1 MVICWSSHWFP
12 ASIRFDEDVLKTYFV
27 FVFRRC
33 LQDVLIKMNIFALV
47 IRLQGVFKVSW
58 SRPTYSPWPYVF
70 KTPSKRLQD
79 ALPRGLQN
87 VFKTSSRRLA
97 KMSSR
102 YLRDVFKTS
111 SRYLQDVFKTSWKLL
126 TKTSLR
132 RLQDVF
138 KTFWIRLQ
146 DVLQRCLQDFSKTYH
161 RVKLFGWVN
170 DVSRS
175 HFQEIYGQCRKFASV
190 IKISQVLVF
199 HFTTSFSGC
208 LQMRF

>member
-1 MVICWSSHWFP
+1 MEFSLVSSKHSFWW
-12 ASIRFDEDVLKTYFV
+12 RRLEDV
-27 FVFRRC
+27 FRLR
-33 LQDVLIKMNIFALV
+33 LQKMSSRRLDQDEYIRLSHTSSRRLQGVLIKTNIFALA
-47 IRLQGVFKVSW
+47 IRLQDAF
-58 SRPTYSPWPYVF
+58 
-70 KTPSKRLQD
+70 KRLQD
-79 ALPRGLQN
+79 ALPRRLQN
-87 VFKTSSRRLA
+87 FFKTSSRRLA

-102 YLRDVFKTS
+102 YLQDVFKTS

-132 RLQDVF
+132 RLQDVC

-161 RVKLFGWVN
+161 RVKLFGWVK